1 MPLLAGPWAW
11 LCTAPLLIVGGWL
24 LWKLAYYGDILPN
37 TYYAKVG
44 SPAAVPRGLSY
55 CADFVREYW
64 LMPLVFL
71 GLAAAGR
78 LVAAPQ
84 RKLLVL
90 VLTIAVWC
98 LYVVR
103 VGGDFME
110 FRFLV
115 PVMPLIF
122 VSIAWLLVHFIRPAA
137 ASAALAAMLLI
148 GSLHHAI
155 TYDNQGVESIRQL
168 QRHITSPEENWQ
180 TVGRV
185 LGRLFD
191 GGRSNVVMAVTA
203 AGAIPYYSRLET
215 IDMGGLN
222 DRWVARHGRIVGSRP
237 GHQRIATLDYL
248 LERGVNLVVGVP
260 LVMPR
265 RPGIKSLAWVQSA
278 EQEFRREASAAK
290 LPAGADDRDSA
301 GSRL

>member
-1 MPLLAGPWAW
+1 M
-11 LCTAPLLIVGGWL
+11 
-24 LWKLAYYGDILPN
+24 
-37 TYYAKVG
+37 
-44 SPAAVPRGLSY
+44 
-55 CADFVREYW
+55 
-64 LMPLVFL
+64 VFL

-122 VSIAWLLVHFIRPAA
+122 VAIAWLLVHFVRPAA
-137 ASAALAAMLLI
+137 ASVALAAMLLI

-155 TYDNQGVESIRQL
+155 TYDNQGIESIRQL
-168 QRHITSPEENWQ
+168 QRHVTSPEENWQ

-248 LERGVNLVVGVP
+248 LDRGVNLVVGVP
-260 LVMPR
+260 LVMLR
-265 RPGIKSLAWVQSA
+265 HPGVKSLAWVQSA

-290 LPAGADDRDSA
+290 LPAGARMVEIPLDRDYKITILYLVQNDQVDEVIRREKLKTYPVETPQAA
-301 GSRL
+301 GQ